1 MAMSA
6 QVDFENEGGR
16 RHRRNLALAL
26 LALVA
31 AMVGVSFA
39 AVPLYR
45 IFCQVTGYGG
55 TTSSADVAPS
65 TVLDRTMTIRFDSNV
80 NSGLDWEFRPVEHSQ
95 DIKIGETG
103 LAFYQARNLTDEVLV
118 GTATFNVTPP
128 SAGYYFTKI
137 DCFCFTEQV
146 LQPGQVID
154 MPVTYF
160 VDPEIV
166 DDKDLDHVKTITLSY
181 TFYPKRDQASAAN

>member
-1 MAMSA
+1 MSA
-6 QVDFENEGGR
+6 HTDFESAGAR

-45 IFCQVTGYGG
+45 LFCQVTGYGG
-55 TTSSADVAPS
+55 TTSSADIAPT

-80 NSGLDWEFRPVEHSQ
+80 NTGLNWAFRPVEVSQ
-95 DIKIGETG
+95 EIKIGETG
-103 LAFYQARNLTDEVLV
+103 LAFYQAENLSDEVLV

-128 SAGYYFTKI
+128 QAGYYFTKI

-146 LQPGQVID
+146 LQPGQIID

-160 VDPEIV
+160 VDPEIS
-166 DDKDLDHVKTITLSY
+166 DDAHLDHLKTITLSY
-181 TFYPKRDQASAAN
+181 TFYPKRDQAPATN

>member
-6 QVDFENEGGR
+6 QMDFESVAAR

-45 IFCQVTGYGG
+45 LFCQVTGYGG
-55 TTSSADVAPS
+55 TTSAADVAPS
-65 TVLDRTMTIRFDSNV
+65 IVLDRTMTIRFDSNV
-80 NSGLDWEFRPVEHSQ
+80 NAGLDWAFRPVEPAQ
-95 DIKIGETG
+95 EIKVGETG
-103 LAFYQARNLTDEVLV
+103 LAFYQAENLSDEVLV

-128 SAGYYFTKI
+128 QAGYYFTKI

-146 LQPGQVID
+146 LQPGQKID

-160 VDPEIV
+160 VDPELME
-166 DDKDLDHVKTITLSY
+166 DKNMDHVKTITLSY